1 MGLNQILLTFFW
13 NGSEGQEIVGSWLG
27 QYRRKSCPFNVA
39 MLHPHAE
46 GHHGFLEVCGLP
58 GAQVFGLCMTPK
70 PDGSGACCSRIVR
83 TRNQVV
89 RTAQHVA
96 LGYVV
101 ELLGLRDFF
110 HGNIRRE
117 CSWLWEWNYRF
128 TICKRCCIHPSMLT
142 TIYPSIHLCIY
153 LLIYIYT
160 YMHTYIYIYLY
171 IYTHT

>member
-1 MGLNQILLTFFW
+1 MDLKVKRLSEAGLVSTGEKAAHSML
-13 NGSEGQEIVGSWLG
+13 
-27 QYRRKSCPFNVA
+27 PA

-70 PDGSGACCSRIVR
+70 PDGSVQSGACCSRIVR

-117 CSWLWEWNYRF
+117 CSWL
-128 TICKRCCIHPSMLT
+128 
-142 TIYPSIHLCIY
+142 
-153 LLIYIYT
+153 
-160 YMHTYIYIYLY
+160 
-171 IYTHT
+171 